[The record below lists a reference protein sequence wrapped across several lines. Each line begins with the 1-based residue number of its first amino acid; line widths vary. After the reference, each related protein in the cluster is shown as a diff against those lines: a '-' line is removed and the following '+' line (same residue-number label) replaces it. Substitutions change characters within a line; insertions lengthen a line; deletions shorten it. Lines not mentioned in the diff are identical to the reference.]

1 MAWQSVV
8 HRELARKTRP
18 AHLLLRQKE
27 HVEEGKP
34 MTDEPK
40 NEEREQKT
48 SQIQGEGDKES
59 ARRYEEHTKQFV
71 NSGNIEEA
79 SKSAAAQHPEEAER
93 AEQAGKARAKEEDPA
108 VHREYHKPTH
118 E

>member
-1 MAWQSVV
+1 LPIANW
-8 HRELARKTRP
+8 RARRGQ
-18 AHLLLRQKE
+18 RIFYSSIE
-27 HVEEGKP
+27 HVEEVKP

-40 NEEREQKT
+40 NEEREEKA
-48 SQIQGEGDKES
+48 SEIQGEGDKES

-71 NSGNIEEA
+71 NSGSMEEA